1 MAILGQIRSRSIFL
15 IIVIGLALFAFVI
28 SGVFDGKGYQA
39 QEPVGVING
48 EDILIEDFRAQVDFL
63 ERNYNQEGMTAVNNV
78 WNQSLRSEILNQQ
91 FEISGIKSGKDHIQ
105 NILKINPSFNTDQRF
120 LNDAGMFDIDKFKD
134 LIVELKTTNPQAYEQ
149 WKSQESIFELQS
161 NEKIYFDLIKSGI
174 NYTQVDGKNEYSLR
188 NNRLDIKYVYIS
200 FESVEDSL
208 ITYSKSDLKKYIN
221 QNENEFEVEAS
232 RDIQYV
238 LFEEKP
244 SL

>member
-1 MAILGQIRSRSIFL
+1 MTPFSSEMARKKNTRFLNQILPIFLLIVLSAFFSSSETALTSISEPLLQKKIFMAILGQIRSRSIFL

-78 WNQSLRSEILNQQ
+78 WNQSLRSEILKQQ

-134 LIVELKTTNPQAYEQ
+134 LIIELK
-149 WKSQESIFELQS
+149 
-161 NEKIYFDLIKSGI
+161 
-174 NYTQVDGKNEYSLR
+174 
-188 NNRLDIKYVYIS
+188 NN
-200 FESVEDSL
+200 
-208 ITYSKSDLKKYIN
+208 
-221 QNENEFEVEAS
+221 
-232 RDIQYV
+232 
-238 LFEEKP
+238 
-244 SL
+244 